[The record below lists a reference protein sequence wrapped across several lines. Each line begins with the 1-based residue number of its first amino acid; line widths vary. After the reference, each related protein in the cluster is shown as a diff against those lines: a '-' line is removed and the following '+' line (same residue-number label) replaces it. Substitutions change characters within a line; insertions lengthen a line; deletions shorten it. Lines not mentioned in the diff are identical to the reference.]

1 MVDLLIWRETA
12 TEVAAIG
19 GTVETWG
26 FVLCQQI
33 MKGLLQVPL
42 SAGVLT

>member
-1 MVDLLIWRETA
+1 MEIA
-12 TEVAAIG
+12 TIS

-42 SAGVLT
+42 PAGVLS